1 MRIFAYSNL
10 ILPPSIEELIML
22 RSPRRT
28 LTVAIAAFV
37 LVLAPAAAGVAP
49 AAAAGTPAGDYI
61 VTLSVRA
68 DVPAALQRHG
78 VAASH
83 RFDHVLN
90 GFAATL
96 TSRQLAALRADPQVI
111 GVEANSVLRVSTTQ
125 LNPPSW
131 GLDRID
137 QPDLPLSDSY
147 TFNTTAAGVHAY
159 IIDTG
164 IDERHSQFGNRAD
177 QVFNSAGG
185 PNRDCH
191 GHGTHVAGTVG
202 ATDYGVAKEVNLYG
216 VKVLNCA
223 GSGSVASVV
232 AGMDW
237 VAANHES
244 PAVANMSLGGGF
256 SAAINTALD
265 DLADSG
271 VFVAVASGNSNA
283 DACDFSPASASNATT
298 VNASDINDNRASF
311 SNFGPCTHLYAP
323 GVGITSTV
331 PRNRTDTFSGTSMAS
346 PHVTGV
352 AAMYKATFGDHSFS
366 TIRSWLVNN
375 ATSGVI
381 SGNPPN
387 TPNLLLFTNGL

>member
-1 MRIFAYSNL
+1 MIRFS
-10 ILPPSIEELIML
+10 
-22 RSPRRT
+22 RRT
-28 LTVAIAAFV
+28 FTVAAAAV
-37 LVLAPAAAGVAP
+37 LLALAPATAN
-49 AAAAGTPAGDYI
+49 AAALTPADIPAGQYI
-61 VTLSVRA
+61 VTLSSTV
-68 DVPAALQRHG
+68 DVSDVLQRHD

-83 RFDHVLN
+83 RYENVLN
-90 GFAATL
+90 GFAAPL
-96 TSRQLAALRADPQVI
+96 TEHQLAALRNDPRVAAVEQD
-111 GVEANSVLRVSTTQ
+111 GVMRISATQ

-137 QPDLPLSDSY
+137 QRNLPLSNSY
-147 TFNTTAAGVHAY
+147 TFNTTASNVHAY

-164 IDERHSQFGNRAD
+164 IDANHNQFGGRAQ

-202 ATDYGVAKEVNLYG
+202 ATDYGVAKQVRLYG
-216 VKVLNCA
+216 VKVLSCS

-232 AGMDW
+232 AGMDF
-237 VAANHES
+237 VAANHNS

-256 SAAINTALD
+256 SAAINTSLNN
-265 DLADSG
+265 LANSG

-283 DACDFSPASASNATT
+283 NACNFSPASAANATT

-311 SNFGPCTHLYAP
+311 SNFGSCTHLYAP
-323 GVGITSTV
+323 GVAIPSTV
-331 PRNRTDTFSGTSMAS
+331 PRNGTAVFSGTSMAT

-352 AAMYKATFGDHSFS
+352 GALYKATFGDHSFS
-366 TIRSWLVNN
+366 TIRTFLINN

-381 SGNPPN
+381 SGNPSG
-387 TPNLLLFTNGL
+387 TPNLLLFTSGL

>member
-1 MRIFAYSNL
+1 MVRLS
-10 ILPPSIEELIML
+10 
-22 RSPRRT
+22 RRT
-28 LTVAIAAFV
+28 ITVAAAAVV
-37 LVLAPAAAGVAP
+37 LVLAPVTANAASGSP
-49 AAAAGTPAGDYI
+49 ADNPAGQYI
-61 VTLSVRA
+61 VTFAPSA

-83 RFDHVLN
+83 RFDTVLN

-96 TSRQLAALRADPQVI
+96 TVRQLAALRSDPQVA
-111 GVEANSVLRVSTTQ
+111 GVEADGVMRVYATQ
-125 LNPPSW
+125 VNPPSW

-137 QPDLPLSDSY
+137 QRNLPLNNSY
-147 TFNTTAAGVHAY
+147 TFNTTAANVHAY

-164 IDERHSQFGNRAD
+164 VDANHNQFGNRAQ

-202 ATDYGVAKEVNLYG
+202 ATDYGVAKQVRLYG
-216 VKVLNCA
+216 VKVLSCS

-237 VAANHES
+237 VAANHNK

-256 SAAINTALD
+256 SAAINTALNN
-265 DLADSG
+265 LANSG

-283 DACDFSPASASNATT
+283 DACNFSPASAANATT

-311 SNFGPCTHLYAP
+311 SNFGPCTHLYGP
-323 GVGITSTV
+323 GVAITSTV
-331 PRNRTDTFSGTSMAS
+331 PRNGTAVFSGTSMAT
-346 PHVTGV
+346 PHVAGV

-366 TIRSWLVNN
+366 TVRSFLINN

-381 SGNPPN
+381 SGNPAN
-387 TPNLLLFTNGL
+387 TPNRLLFTNGL

>member
-1 MRIFAYSNL
+1 MYRFTRPA
-10 ILPPSIEELIML
+10 
-22 RSPRRT
+22 
-28 LTVAIAAFV
+28 VAALAIVVALV
-37 LVLAPAAAGVAP
+37 LVPVHATAAPGGPAAGSP
-49 AAAAGTPAGDYI
+49 ASYI
-61 VTLSVRA
+61 VTLAPGA
-68 DVPAALQRHG
+68 DVSTALQRHG
-78 VAASH
+78 LVPSH
-83 RFDHVLN
+83 VYDTVLN
-90 GFAATL
+90 GFAAPLAPHQL
-96 TSRQLAALRADPQVI
+96 TALRSDPDVTR
-111 GVEANSVLRVSTTQ
+111 VEADAVMRVLDTQ

-137 QPDLPLSDSY
+137 QRNLPLSNSY
-147 TFNTTAAGVHAY
+147 TFNTTASNVHAY
-159 IIDTG
+159 VIDTG
-164 IDERHSQFGNRAD
+164 VDERHDQFGGRAD
-177 QVFNSAGG
+177 QVVNFAGG

-191 GHGTHVAGTVG
+191 GHGTHVAGTIG
-202 ATDYGVAKEVNLYG
+202 AEDYGVAKEVNLYG

-237 VAANHES
+237 VADNHNT

-256 SAAINTALD
+256 SATINDALD
-265 DLADSG
+265 NLAESG

-283 DACDFSPASASNATT
+283 DACGFSPASADNATT

-323 GVGITSTV
+323 GVAITSTT
-331 PRNRTDTFSGTSMAS
+331 PRNNTAVFSGTSMAT
-346 PHVTGV
+346 PHVAGV
-352 AAMYKATFGDHSFS
+352 AAMYKATFGDDPFDVV
-366 TIRSWLVNN
+366 RDWLQDN

>member
-1 MRIFAYSNL
+1 VTFA
-10 ILPPSIEELIML
+10 PS
-22 RSPRRT
+22 
-28 LTVAIAAFV
+28 
-37 LVLAPAAAGVAP
+37 
-49 AAAAGTPAGDYI
+49 
-61 VTLSVRA
+61 A

-83 RFDHVLN
+83 RFDTVLN

-96 TSRQLAALRADPQVI
+96 TVRQLAALRSDPQVA
-111 GVEANSVLRVSTTQ
+111 GVEADGVMRVYATQ
-125 LNPPSW
+125 VNPPSW

-137 QPDLPLSDSY
+137 QRNLPLNNSY
-147 TFNTTAAGVHAY
+147 TFNTTAANVHAY

-164 IDERHSQFGNRAD
+164 VDANHNQFGNRAQ

-202 ATDYGVAKEVNLYG
+202 ATDYGVAKQVRLYG
-216 VKVLNCA
+216 VKVLSCS

-237 VAANHES
+237 VAANHNK

-256 SAAINTALD
+256 SAAINTALNN
-265 DLADSG
+265 LANSG

-283 DACDFSPASASNATT
+283 DACNFSPASAANATT

-311 SNFGPCTHLYAP
+311 SNFGPCTHLYGP
-323 GVGITSTV
+323 GVAITSTV
-331 PRNRTDTFSGTSMAS
+331 PRNGTAVFSGTSMAT
-346 PHVTGV
+346 PHVAGV

-366 TIRSWLVNN
+366 TVRSFLINN

-381 SGNPPN
+381 SGNPAN
-387 TPNLLLFTNGL
+387 TPNRLLFTNGL

>member
-1 MRIFAYSNL
+1 MFRLS
-10 ILPPSIEELIML
+10 
-22 RSPRRT
+22 RRA
-28 LTVAIAAFV
+28 LAVVATAAV
-37 LVLAPAAAGVAP
+37 LVLLPVPANAAPPSGVEAASGQ
-49 AAAAGTPAGDYI
+49 YI
-61 VTLSVRA
+61 VTLAPGA
-68 DVPAALQRHG
+68 DVSNILQRHD
-78 VAASH
+78 VAAAH
-83 RFDHVLN
+83 RYQVVLN
-90 GFAATL
+90 GFAAPL
-96 TSRQLAALRADPQVI
+96 NGRQLAALRNDPNVTR
-111 GVEANSVLRVSTTQ
+111 VEADGVMRVSATQ

-137 QPDLPLSDSY
+137 QRNLPLSNSY
-147 TFNTTAAGVHAY
+147 TFNTTASNVHAY

-164 IDERHSQFGNRAD
+164 IDAGHNQFGGRAQ

-185 PNRDCH
+185 PPRDCH

-202 ATDYGVAKEVNLYG
+202 AADYGVAKQVRLYG

-223 GSGSVASVV
+223 GSGSNASVI

-237 VAANHES
+237 VAANHNK

-256 SAAINTALD
+256 SASINASLNN
-265 DLADSG
+265 LANSG

-283 DACDFSPASASNATT
+283 NACNFSPASAANATT
-298 VNASDINDNRASF
+298 INASDINDNRASF

-323 GVGITSTV
+323 GVAIPSTV
-331 PRNRTDTFSGTSMAS
+331 LRNGIATFSGTSMAT
-346 PHVTGV
+346 PHVAGV

-366 TIRSWLVNN
+366 TIRTFLQNN

-381 SGNPPN
+381 SGNPAQ